1 MELYFNEQSIKNKS
15 SVGYDSAAQIAKTYK
30 ELLNHGIT
38 TCRIASEDSARLFRM
53 ICEMPESVNVKHF
66 YFSFFRSP
74 YESEAVED
82 RQEAYLS
89 HSWHCGEES
98 CVGLAFAYLLDAA
111 GFSIRESGWNVPSV
125 AILKD
130 GQEVTV
136 RNICT
141 QEHVKLYAPHLKE
154 AGETGLSKTSLTV
167 SEKEISLRDDHG
179 ADVLERFSKRLVQ
192 SEYVTGVINSLPYN
206 AKQRRF
212 IRKIREDGL
221 IEIVLPWTDE
231 GLGIVVKTTG
241 RTLRETETIA
251 EILEEEY
258 GYT

>member
-1 MELYFNEQSIKNKS
+1 MELYFNEQSIKNKR

-30 ELLNHGIT
+30 ELLKHEIT
-38 TCRIASEDSARLFRM
+38 TCRIAPEDSTRLFRM
-53 ICEMPESVNVKHF
+53 ICEMPESVNVKNF
-66 YFSFFRSP
+66 YFSFFRAP
-74 YESEAVED
+74 YESKAVED
-82 RQEAYLS
+82 RQDAYLS
-89 HSWHCGEES
+89 HSWQWEQEA
-98 CVGLAFAYLLDAA
+98 CVGLAFAFLLDSA
-111 GFSIRESGWNVPSV
+111 GFSIWESGWNVPSV

-141 QEHVKLYAPHLKE
+141 QEHVKLHAPYLKA
-154 AGETGLSKTSLTV
+154 AGEIRLVKTSLTV
-167 SEKEISLRDDHG
+167 FEKEISLRDDHG
-179 ADVLERFSKRLVQ
+179 ADVLERFSRRLVQ

-241 RTLRETETIA
+241 RTLRETEAIA